1 MKARYHIP
9 VRATW
14 QVEPP
19 SEERTRIER
28 AIMIAIERAV
38 KSKAQQGSEIVASEI
53 QGPGGTSE
61 LFESSRYRSDAGT
74 YAIPSYQKQGAPV
87 QVPVVSFEPEH
98 ITLTPDRVIEDKPP
112 FQGALVLALQGNRY
126 VKVQAHR
133 YATTTDPIHAVTW
146 GHLLFGTTTWAIV
159 SRPQR
164 SGDLLYYVAGLG
176 ERLTEADLRVQ
187 PFDPTS
193 RPVPGAT
200 GAFFG
205 YVLPSLPGGY
215 VVESVYFPDGG
226 RTAPTR
232 QAFTGF
238 TGRLAAAHEQPR
250 LLLDPRT
257 VRVAVFRNIDLL
269 LASGN
274 SDDLEK
280 AAELLAELDA
290 TAFSLVDADT
300 RLRYLTALV
309 KAWTSEPQ
317 EKAIVE
323 IFKSVKDRKE
333 LENVIKQ
340 LHDAKIWDQLFD
352 DLDSELWSLLITLGK
367 RFGDK
372 SPLSFDS
379 LLKWLLEAKLIQ
391 PVPGVR
397 ITDKGI
403 EISLDAIA
411 EAYEAARSF
420 IRFIGN
426 FFESLWMFI
435 AHPEKVV
442 DAVGQLAKMNLTVQ
456 LASIGHLESI
466 KAIQQA
472 LAAIA
477 EQALYAL
484 KGAAVTGMG
493 PAIERRIKWAI
504 IWEVASWFI
513 GVGEIKAAAEG
524 IGISERLA
532 AVGRILGVLGFA
544 GKAVEGERVAA
555 KLETLARL
563 FSRTSKTLAK
573 EEDALRFI
581 SRLPSEDVARL
592 GQALE
597 KLELHEATDLARLIE
612 TNTEIGDALRKA
624 EVLSEFSHAA
634 GGLTD
639 DVAEAFALL
648 SRNGRLPPDEIRG
661 LLYALPE
668 GQHARFARAVRSIPP
683 SAFGPGGSA
692 SAGFLDMLASSPQ
705 RMDAMLQIGY
715 GSFASI
721 YRRAGNSVE
730 RMDHYLSTLA
740 ELEQRLPPANRA
752 IEYRRLLDQLERG
765 DAQAWLELENARA
778 ARLAPAEARLDPQVI
793 ERWIDEELSRLGPP
807 EPSGTRPVQ
816 IPGGAPPPA
825 PAASLREA
833 LARVDLS
840 GMPVAERAQLKA
852 GWQRYQGRAGRRLDT
867 EDDYVR
873 FVYGKRTG
881 QLPEV
886 RLGPRALGVPGA
898 VEQGA
903 GLVLERVVN
912 SRLPGGSRNVRDI
925 PTRFG
930 NTRPDHLPPGGRTI
944 YLKPDGTVSATSAG
958 TPFSAEFVGD
968 SKYRDVIPTTNQTRG
983 FARLAEHSD
992 QKRLVFYV
1000 RWREHFPARSTLPF
1014 DKYSVGHLLPPR
1026 FVQEL
1031 VQSGVREE
1039 ARQAG
1044 VVIELI
1050 SDPMWR

>member
-1 MKARYHIP
+1 MKARYNIP
-9 VRATW
+9 VRASW
-14 QVEPP
+14 QSELP
-19 SEERTRIER
+19 SDEKTRIER
-28 AIMIAIERAV
+28 AVFLAIERAV
-38 KSKAQQGSEIVASEI
+38 KSTAGPGSEIVAAESQAPEN
-53 QGPGGTSE
+53 TSE
-61 LFESSRYRSDAGT
+61 RFESSRYRPDAGT
-74 YAIPSYQKQGAPV
+74 YSIPSYQNHGAPV
-87 QVPVVSFEPEH
+87 EVPVISLEPEQ
-98 ITLTPDRVIEDKPP
+98 ITVTPDRVIEEKPP
-112 FQGALVLALQGNRY
+112 FQGATVLALPGNHY
-126 VKVQAHR
+126 VKIEAHR
-133 YATTTDPIHAVTW
+133 YATTTDPLHAVVW
-146 GHLLFGTTTWAIV
+146 GRLLFGPTTWAIV

-164 SGDLLYYVAGLG
+164 SGELLYYVAGLS
-176 ERLTEADLRVQ
+176 ERLTEADLKVH
-187 PFDPTS
+187 PFDPEA

-205 YVLPSLPGGY
+205 RVLPSLPGGY
-215 VVESVYFPDGG
+215 AVESVYFPDEG
-226 RTAPTR
+226 RTAPSR
-232 QAFTGF
+232 EAFTSF
-238 TGRLAAAHEQPR
+238 AGRLATAREEPR
-250 LLLDPRT
+250 LPLDPTQVRT
-257 VRVAVFRNIDLL
+257 FVFGNIDRL
-269 LASGN
+269 LASGD

-280 AAELLAELDA
+280 AADLLAELDA
-290 TAFSLVDADT
+290 TAFSLIDADT
-300 RLRYLTALV
+300 RVRYLTALV

-323 IFKSVKDRKE
+323 IFKSVTDRKE
-333 LENVIKQ
+333 LEAVIKK
-340 LHDAKIWDQLFD
+340 LRDSGIWDQLFD

-372 SPLSFDS
+372 SSLSFDS
-379 LLKWLLEAKLIQ
+379 LMKWLLEAKLIQ
-391 PVPGVR
+391 PVPGIR

-403 EISLDAIA
+403 EISLDAVA
-411 EAYEAARSF
+411 EAYDAARGF

-442 DAVGQLAKMNLTVQ
+442 DAVGQLAKMSLTVQ
-456 LASIGHLESI
+456 LASLGDMESI

-472 LAAIA
+472 LAAVA
-477 EQALYAL
+477 EQALDAL

-493 PAIERRIKWAI
+493 PTVERRIKWAI
-504 IWEVASWFI
+504 IWEIASWFI
-513 GVGEIKAAAEG
+513 GVGEIKAAVEG
-524 IGISERLA
+524 LGISERLA
-532 AVGRILGVLGFA
+532 AIGRIIGLLGFA
-544 GKAVEGERVAA
+544 EKAIEGERVAT

-592 GQALE
+592 GHALE
-597 KLELHEATDLARLIE
+597 KVELHEATDLAKLME
-612 TNTEIGDALRKA
+612 ANAEIGDTLRKA
-624 EVLSEFSHAA
+624 EVLSEFSARA

-639 DVAEAFALL
+639 DVAEAFARL

-692 SAGFLDMLASSPQ
+692 SANFLDMLAASPQ
-705 RMDAMLQIGY
+705 RVDAMLQMGY

-721 YRRAGNSVE
+721 YSRAGGRVE
-730 RMDHYLSTLA
+730 KMDQYLSTLA
-740 ELEQRLPPANRA
+740 ELEQRLPPADRA

-816 IPGGAPPPA
+816 IPGGAPPPP

-867 EDDYVR
+867 EDDYIR

-886 RLGPRALGVPGA
+886 RRGPRALGVPGA

-903 GLVLERVVN
+903 GLVLERVIN
-912 SRLPGGSRNVRDI
+912 SRLPAGSRNVRDI

-930 NTRPDHLPPGGRTI
+930 NTRPDHLPPGRRTI

-983 FARLAEHSD
+983 FVRLAEHSD

-1000 RWREHFPARSTLPF
+1000 RWQEHFPARSTVPF
-1014 DKYSVGHLLPPR
+1014 DKYGVGHLLPPR

-1044 VVIELI
+1044 VVIDLI